1 MSMLL
6 RPTTPPLWLGVVVAA
21 SFIVTES
28 LVLLALKH
36 LVHGNAFGVA
46 FLVGVL
52 VVSTVWEF
60 GLAVMTS
67 LASAVAFDYFR
78 NRPGDFMPANAENW
92 ITIGIFVVVALVTNT
107 VAYLARSRA
116 VEAER
121 RRLEA
126 EASRDE
132 LRRLAQ
138 LQAALRHVATLVAHA
153 VPSSEV
159 FTAVAEELA
168 QYLGVPHAAL
178 LRYETDGTA
187 VVLAARDA
195 EAKKMRVGMRF
206 SFQGESVAAMVFRTG
221 RAARIDSHDA
231 EAGPDAKYITELG
244 IHSGVG
250 SPIVVDGRLWGAA
263 VVGSLRPH
271 TLPPDTEER
280 VRDFA
285 DLAATAIA
293 DAEARAELTA
303 SRARIVAAGDN
314 ARRRFERDLHDG
326 AQQRLVSLGLKL
338 RTAEASVPPEL
349 RTLRDQISDIVT
361 GLTGVSADLQETSRG
376 IHPAILSRGG
386 LGPALKT
393 LARRSAVPVELR
405 VDVDQRLPDP
415 AEVGAYYLVAEALT
429 NAAKHAQASEVRV
442 RVEAD
447 AASLHVSI
455 RDDGVGGADLRKG
468 SGLIGLTD
476 RVEALGGRLQIS
488 SIAGHGTSLT
498 ATIPLDVRPAPA
510 DHWHRADRTL
520 RRNRMWGSGADEQPR
535 LGDNEPS

>member
-6 RPTTPPLWLGVVVAA
+6 RPPTPPLWLGVVVAA

-28 LVLLALKH
+28 LVLLALRR
-36 LVHGNAFGVA
+36 LAHGNAFGVG

-52 VVSTVWEF
+52 VVSIVWEF
-60 GLAVMTS
+60 WLAVTTS

-78 NRPGDFMPANAENW
+78 NWPGDFMPANAENW
-92 ITIGIFVVVALVTNT
+92 ITIGVFVVAALVTNT

-121 RRLEA
+121 RSMEA

-138 LQAALRHVATLVAHA
+138 LQAALRQVATLVAHA
-153 VPSSEV
+153 VPSSQV

-168 QYLGVPHAAL
+168 RYLGVPHAAL
-178 LRYETDGTA
+178 LRYEPNGTA
-187 VVLAARDA
+187 VVLAARDETA
-195 EAKKMRVGMRF
+195 RKMRVGMRF

-221 RAARIDSHDA
+221 RAARIDRHDE

-250 SPIVVDGRLWGAA
+250 SPIVVDDRLWGVA
-263 VVGSLRPH
+263 VVGSLTPH
-271 TLPPDTEER
+271 SLPPDTEER
-280 VRDFA
+280 VKDFA

-349 RTLRDQISDIVT
+349 HTLRDQISDIVT

-405 VDVDQRLPDP
+405 IDVDQRLPDP

-429 NAAKHAQASEVRV
+429 NAAKHAEASEVQV

-447 AASLHVSI
+447 PASLHVSI

-498 ATIPLDVRPAPA
+498 ATIPLDAGPVPA
-510 DHWHRADRTL
+510 DH
-520 RRNRMWGSGADEQPR
+520 
-535 LGDNEPS
+535 

>member
-1 MSMLL
+1 MRARLISLLL
-6 RPTTPPLWLGVVVAA
+6 RPITPPLWLGVVVAA
-21 SFIVTES
+21 SFILTES

-36 LVHGNAFGVA
+36 MAHENAFGVA

-52 VVSTVWEF
+52 VVSTMWGF
-60 GLAVMTS
+60 GLAVITS

-78 NRPGDFMPANAENW
+78 NWPGDFMPANAENW
-92 ITIGIFVVVALVTNT
+92 VTISIFLVVALVTNT

-116 VEAER
+116 VEADR

-132 LRRLAQ
+132 LRRLAE
-138 LQAALRHVATLVAHA
+138 LQAALRRVATLVARA
-153 VPSSEV
+153 VPSAEV
-159 FTAVAEELA
+159 FSAVAEELA
-168 QYLGVPHAAL
+168 GYLGVPHAAL
-178 LRYETDGTA
+178 LRYEPDGTA
-187 VVLAARDA
+187 VVLAARDENA
-195 EAKKMRVGMRF
+195 AKKLPVGTRF
-206 SFQGESVAAMVFRTG
+206 SLHGESVSAMVFRTG
-221 RAARIDSHDA
+221 RGARIDFHDQV
-231 EAGPDAKYITELG
+231 AGPDAKYITDLG
-244 IHSGVG
+244 IYSGAG
-250 SPIVVDGRLWGAA
+250 SPIVVDGRLWGSA
-263 VVGSLRPH
+263 VVGSLRPD
-271 TLPPDTEER
+271 TLPPDTEEQ

-349 RTLRDQISDIVT
+349 QTLRGQIADIVT
-361 GLTGVSADLQETSRG
+361 GLTGVSKDLQETSRG

-386 LGPALKT
+386 LGPALRT
-393 LARRSAVPVELR
+393 LARRSTVPVELR
-405 VDVDQRLPDP
+405 VDVARRLPDS

-429 NAAKHAQASEVRV
+429 NAAKHAEASEVQV

-455 RDDGVGGADLRKG
+455 RDDGVGGADARKG
-468 SGLIGLTD
+468 SGLTGLTD

-498 ATIPLDVRPAPA
+498 ATMPLDVGSAPA
-510 DHWHRADRTL
+510 DH
-520 RRNRMWGSGADEQPR
+520 
-535 LGDNEPS
+535 

>member
-1 MSMLL
+1 VGVDVAPIRARLMSPLL
-6 RPTTPPLWLGVVVAA
+6 RPTTPPLWLGVLVAA
-21 SFIVTES
+21 SFIVAES

-36 LVHGNAFGVA
+36 LAHPNAFGVA

-52 VVSTVWEF
+52 VVSTVWGF
-60 GLAVMTS
+60 GLALTTS

-78 NRPGDFMPANAENW
+78 NWPGDFMPVNAENW
-92 ITIGIFVVVALVTNT
+92 VTIGVFLVVALVTNT

-116 VEAER
+116 VEADR

-132 LRRLAQ
+132 LRQLAE
-138 LQAALRHVATLVAHA
+138 LQAALRRVATLVARA

-159 FTAVAEELA
+159 FSAVAEELA
-168 QYLGVPHAAL
+168 RYLGVPHAAL
-178 LRYETDGTA
+178 LRYEPDGTA
-187 VVLAARDA
+187 VVLAARDEDA
-195 EAKKMRVGMRF
+195 TKKMRVGMRF
-206 SFQGESVAAMVFRTG
+206 SVQGESVAAMVFRTG
-221 RAARIDSHDA
+221 RSARMDSHD
-231 EAGPDAKYITELG
+231 EVAGPDAKYISDLG
-244 IHSGVG
+244 IYSGVG
-250 SPIVVDGRLWGAA
+250 SPIVVDGSLWGSA

-271 TLPPDTEER
+271 TLPLDTEDR

-293 DAEARAELTA
+293 DAETRAQLTA
-303 SRARIVAAGDN
+303 SRARIVAASDN

-338 RTAEASVPPEL
+338 RTAEALVPLEL
-349 RTLRDQISDIVT
+349 TTLRDQILEIVT
-361 GLTGVSADLQETSRG
+361 GLRGVSEDLRETSRG

-393 LARRSAVPVELR
+393 LARRSTVPVELR
-405 VDVDQRLPDP
+405 VDVDVAQRLPDS

-429 NAAKHAQASEVRV
+429 NAAKHAEASEVRV

-447 AASLHVSI
+447 AASLRVTI
-455 RDDGVGGADLRKG
+455 RDDGVGGADSRKG

-488 SIAGHGTSLT
+488 SIAGHGTSLM
-498 ATIPLDVRPAPA
+498 ATIPLDVGSAPA
-510 DHWHRADRTL
+510 DH
-520 RRNRMWGSGADEQPR
+520 
-535 LGDNEPS
+535 

>member
-1 MSMLL
+1 MAPMRARLISLLL
-6 RPTTPPLWLGVVVAA
+6 RPITPPLWLGVVVAA

-36 LVHGNAFGVA
+36 MAHGNAFGVA

-52 VVSTVWEF
+52 VVSTMWGF

-78 NRPGDFMPANAENW
+78 NWPGHFMPVNAENW
-92 ITIGIFVVVALVTNT
+92 VTIGVFLVVALVTNT

-116 VEAER
+116 VEADR

-132 LRRLAQ
+132 LRRLAD
-138 LQAALRHVATLVAHA
+138 LQAALRRVATLVASA

-159 FTAVAEELA
+159 FSSVAEELA
-168 QYLGVPHAAL
+168 RYLGVPHAAL
-178 LRYETDGTA
+178 LRYEPDGTA
-187 VVLAARDA
+187 VVLAARNENA
-195 EAKKMRVGMRF
+195 TTKMPVGTRF
-206 SFQGESVAAMVFRTG
+206 SLDGVSVAAMVFRTG
-221 RAARIDSHDA
+221 RGARINSHDQV
-231 EAGPDAKYITELG
+231 AGPDAKYISDLG

-250 SPIVVDGRLWGAA
+250 SPIVVDGRLWGSA

-271 TLPPDTEER
+271 TLPPDTEEQ

-303 SRARIVAAGDN
+303 SRARIVAASDN

-349 RTLRDQISDIVT
+349 QTLRDQIADIVT
-361 GLTGVSADLQETSRG
+361 GLTGVSKDLQETSRG
-376 IHPAILSRGG
+376 HSSGNTVQGRVGPRAQDARQAFHRSGG
-386 LGPALKT
+386 TPC
-393 LARRSAVPVELR
+393 RR
-405 VDVDQRLPDP
+405 
-415 AEVGAYYLVAEALT
+415 
-429 NAAKHAQASEVRV
+429 
-442 RVEAD
+442 
-447 AASLHVSI
+447 
-455 RDDGVGGADLRKG
+455 
-468 SGLIGLTD
+468 
-476 RVEALGGRLQIS
+476 
-488 SIAGHGTSLT
+488 
-498 ATIPLDVRPAPA
+498 
-510 DHWHRADRTL
+510 
-520 RRNRMWGSGADEQPR
+520 
-535 LGDNEPS
+535 

>member
-1 MSMLL
+1 MRARLMSALL
-6 RPTTPPLWLGVVVAA
+6 RPTTPPLWLGVLVAA
-21 SFIVTES
+21 SFIVAES

-36 LVHGNAFGVA
+36 LAHPNAFGVV

-52 VVSTVWEF
+52 VVSTVWGF
-60 GLAVMTS
+60 GLAVTTS
-67 LASAVAFDYFR
+67 LASALAFDYFR
-78 NRPGDFMPANAENW
+78 NWPGDFMPVNAENW
-92 ITIGIFVVVALVTNT
+92 VTIGVFLVVALVTNT

-116 VEAER
+116 IEADR

-132 LRRLAQ
+132 LRQLAE
-138 LQAALRHVATLVAHA
+138 LQAALRRVAMLVARA

-159 FTAVAEELA
+159 FSAVAEELA
-168 QYLGVPHAAL
+168 RYLGVPHAAL
-178 LRYETDGTA
+178 LRYEPDGTA
-187 VVLAARDA
+187 VVLAASDEDA
-195 EAKKMRVGMRF
+195 TKKMRVGMRF
-206 SFQGESVAAMVFRTG
+206 SVHGESVAAMVFRAG
-221 RAARIDSHDA
+221 RGARMDSHDGV
-231 EAGPDAKYITELG
+231 AGPDAKYISDLG
-244 IHSGVG
+244 IYSGVG
-250 SPIVVDGRLWGAA
+250 SPIMVDGNLWGSA

-293 DAEARAELTA
+293 DAEARAQLTA

-349 RTLRDQISDIVT
+349 PTLRDQIVEIVT
-361 GLTGVSADLQETSRG
+361 GLRGVSEDLRETSRG

-386 LGPALKT
+386 LGPALKM
-393 LARRSAVPVELR
+393 LARRSTVPVELR
-405 VDVDQRLPDP
+405 VDVDVARRLPDS

-429 NAAKHAQASEVRV
+429 NAAKHAEASEVRV

-447 AASLHVSI
+447 AGSLRVTI
-455 RDDGVGGADLRKG
+455 RDDGVGGADSRKG

-498 ATIPLDVRPAPA
+498 ATIPLDAGSAPP
-510 DHWHRADRTL
+510 DH
-520 RRNRMWGSGADEQPR
+520 
-535 LGDNEPS
+535 